1 MRAIYSNNNCL
12 VFALVFLV
20 SGCSSVQLISNYD
33 ETTDRNAQALQR
45 KFDSHLVSLQNSGE
59 EGLKFKNNQEF
70 YESASVDLTALKVRA
85 EGIYKN
91 KITIEQID
99 LATTNLAYLV
109 LLNKRCMSTDKP
121 LTAAQIQAV
130 GEMGPDL
137 SMDCDVAFG
146 AEADRPARG
155 EMTLERAAIPPIK
168 SMFNQLFGAIMAAEL
183 AKKRGDKS
191 SKE

>member
-1 MRAIYSNNNCL
+1 
-12 VFALVFLV
+12 
-20 SGCSSVQLISNYD
+20 
-33 ETTDRNAQALQR
+33 
-45 KFDSHLVSLQNSGE
+45 
-59 EGLKFKNNQEF
+59 
-70 YESASVDLTALKVRA
+70 
-85 EGIYKN
+85 
-91 KITIEQID
+91 
-99 LATTNLAYLV
+99 
-109 LLNKRCMSTDKP
+109 MSTDKP

-155 EMTLERAAIPPIK
+155 EMTLEREAIPPIK

>member
-1 MRAIYSNNNCL
+1 MRAIYKNYC
-12 VFALVFLV
+12 FPAALVLLV

-33 ETTDRNAQALQR
+33 EATDRDAQALQR

-59 EGLKFKNNQEF
+59 EGLKFKNNQKF

-109 LLNKRCMSTDKP
+109 LLNKRCTSIDKP

-137 SMDCDVAFG
+137 SMDCNVDFG
-146 AEADRPARG
+146 AEADRQARG
-155 EMTLERAAIPPIK
+155 EVTLERDAILPIK

>member
-155 EMTLERAAIPPIK
+155 EMTLEREAIPPIK

>member
-70 YESASVDLTALKVRA
+70 YESATVDLTALKVRA

-155 EMTLERAAIPPIK
+155 EMTLEREAIPPIK

>member
-33 ETTDRNAQALQR
+33 ETTDRSAQALQR

-155 EMTLERAAIPPIK
+155 EMTLEREAIPPIK

>member
-1 MRAIYSNNNCL
+1 MRAFYKRYC
-12 VFALVFLV
+12 FPAALVFLV

-33 ETTDRNAQALQR
+33 EATDRDAQALQR

-59 EGLKFKNNQEF
+59 EGLKFKNNQKF

-85 EGIYKN
+85 EGIYNN

-109 LLNKRCMSTDKP
+109 LLNKRCTSTDKP

-155 EMTLERAAIPPIK
+155 EVTLEREAILPIK

>member
-155 EMTLERAAIPPIK
+155 EMPLEREAIPPIK